1 MMRHPVDGAH
11 EPYDVLRGT
20 CPSCGSGEVVH
31 MISVEAYA
39 ALGAFGAAVRA
50 HLSGAYA
57 ESLSHLVDRAFAGLG
72 P

>member
-1 MMRHPVDGAH
+1 
-11 EPYDVLRGT
+11 
-20 CPSCGSGEVVH
+20 

-39 ALGAFGAAVRA
+39 ALGAFRAAVRA